1 MNGNDERAPTDT
13 ELEAKRKQ
21 WQAALDALTDEERQ
35 AYCPDELRTSLHDLG
50 LNDAAIA
57 DEGFV
62 RHDAGWVAPSD
73 RSDADPLAQPDYD
86 ADDEVAQGYL
96 TLMRSRGIDRPLPL
110 WGQLLRFEN
119 DGTLL
124 WPGPNRMLHALT
136 GPGGWHRMRERAGR
150 KQQEREEAD
159 REEPH

>member
-1 MNGNDERAPTDT
+1 MNGNDERAPTES
-13 ELEAKRKQ
+13 ELDAKRKQ
-21 WQAALDALTDEERQ
+21 WQAALGALTDEERQ

-50 LNDAAIA
+50 LDDAAIA

-62 RHDAGWVAPSD
+62 RHDADWAAPSD
-73 RSDADPLAQPDYD
+73 LFAQPDYD

-96 TLMRSRGIDRPLPL
+96 ALMRSRGIDRPLPL
-110 WGQLLRFEN
+110 WGQLLRCED

-136 GPGGWHRMRERAGR
+136 GPGGWQRMRERAGR

-159 REEPH
+159 REEAH